1 MANIL
6 VLRSD
11 LQTGRSSSTV
21 KVRLLRF
28 WETRNVRRGG
38 ELMGVHILLLDS
50 QSTMMPATVSVNSL
64 ATHQPNLEAGSVYSL
79 TGFDVTRCNQ
89 NYRLSDSPLLVRFSD
104 STSFKKHRDPP
115 QDENHVMATIK
126 MENDMSVTM
135 SLFDAQAVK
144 IHNQLE
150 KMGVDP
156 RVVVAT
162 SVNPKMVG
170 GKQPV

>member
-1 MANIL
+1 
-6 VLRSD
+6 
-11 LQTGRSSSTV
+11 
-21 KVRLLRF
+21 
-28 WETRNVRRGG
+28 
-38 ELMGVHILLLDS
+38 
-50 QSTMMPATVSVNSL
+50 
-64 ATHQPNLEAGSVYSL
+64 
-79 TGFDVTRCNQ
+79 
-89 NYRLSDSPLLVRFSD
+89 
-104 STSFKKHRDPP
+104 
-115 QDENHVMATIK
+115 MATIK

-170 GKQPV
+170 GNRNRNRGKIFLQVGCTSHWAHASSSTAEELC